1 MNMQYRILKDLTDVI
16 LRVKKGKAYY
26 FDKEGIYRSTSAQSV
41 ESLKNSWV
49 IDKNGKR
56 RLDAIVIV
64 MENFDYE
71 NGSLL
76 IKAIC
81 SLKEGDTIEK
91 FKQILET
98 VEYEERPKPTGIDR
112 FVTKIEKPVF
122 ERLPE
127 NPKTNTFDYIVVDVN
142 IVTDWEE
149 DRRTYIQKHKKQICE
164 MVLRKVQ
171 EDRTFKKFGVP
182 VNFLKI
188 TSITLRK
195 NSVLE
200 FVLELKEL
208 KD

>member
-1 MNMQYRILKDLTDVI
+1 MQYRILKDLTDVI
-16 LRVKKGKAYY
+16 LRVKKGKVYY
-26 FDKEGIYRSTSAQSV
+26 FDGKGIYRSTSVQRAW
-41 ESLKNSWV
+41 SLKNSSV
-49 IDKNGKR
+49 VGKNGKR

-64 MENFDYE
+64 MEYFDYE

-98 VEYEERPKPTGIDR
+98 VEYEENPKPTGINR

-122 ERLPE
+122 ERVPE
-127 NPKTNTFDYIVVDVN
+127 NPKNNTFDYIFVDVN
-142 IVTDWEE
+142 IVKDWEE
-149 DRRTYIQKHKKQICE
+149 DRRTYIQKYKKQICE

>member
-1 MNMQYRILKDLTDVI
+1 MQYRILKDLTDVI

-122 ERLPE
+122 ERVPE